1 MQTPHPADKTV
12 ELPCPGSLGL
22 PTDSGS
28 TELRLLSPHPPEDSS
43 QVPNKAFSSLVTR
56 QPSAS
61 HSQCAFYFLRDRATS
76 RIKAF
81 GYNSIHA
88 SDAAYRGNTGCSRMR
103 TSCFL
108 QSSSWTWQYKKLLLV
123 TNQPRAHVYHWDLDG
138 PIWQA
143 SAKRLRK
150 SHYVYLPLF
159 SSSQGKSLSKNNSC

>member
-81 GYNSIHA
+81 RYNSIHA
-88 SDAAYRGNTGCSRMR
+88 SDAAYRVLSDAN
-103 TSCFL
+103 
-108 QSSSWTWQYKKLLLV
+108 KLLSPKQQLNLTV
-123 TNQPRAHVYHWDLDG
+123 QKAAVGHKPAKGPRLSLGFRWPHLT
-138 PIWQA
+138 
-143 SAKRLRK
+143 SLR
-150 SHYVYLPLF
+150 
-159 SSSQGKSLSKNNSC
+159 